1 MKKLLSLIILFFSL
15 SAFGYAFDTGPHFDL
30 TSAVLNERGFG
41 ETAIKLAQV
50 ENWLTDYYSATP
62 TSRGG
67 ARDDLEKLH
76 FDNLFSTEETVRYW
90 SWFLNNLHDATRQAA
105 KDNDQLAMLTTLSMA
120 LHATQDFY
128 SHSNWVETHP
138 RSPNGAYR
146 TETFLAIGLAGLPQ
160 GVQLVTGKYPEDRKG
175 APAAAAIHGNYETGL
190 NKDSPVRPHWDEA
203 YVFAYCASH
212 ELVELL
218 EQWSEEANPGFWK
231 RVQQFG
237 VAPADQQSLAY
248 DLRAVRNMSMW
259 INAKDEDGHWKGN
272 YSGVHRFF
280 DVFSS
285 KWIGK
290 ANSMF
295 VKQIAD
301 RKLQKRLVNHLYSD
315 GSLSALPALPLF
327 PKARRFSLR
336 RRAVL
341 VRTTLIKEKG
351 DEGRLEIGIDPGGK
365 PDFYAVIKIGQQEYG
380 DRVLQNQKE
389 FSNPWFEIHFV
400 DANAATVPII
410 ITVWDEDDLDP
421 GGDYKDNHIDINPVA
436 KKRDLELVVRLSD
449 DQLSG
454 DITGVHNSVS
464 TAFTVGGAKP
474 DNKRAVIT
482 AYVASYP
489 LAGRGSK

>member
-1 MKKLLSLIILFFSL
+1 VGF
-15 SAFGYAFDTGPHFDL
+15 PH
-30 TSAVLNERGFG
+30 
-41 ETAIKLAQV
+41 
-50 ENWLTDYYSATP
+50 
-62 TSRGG
+62 G
-67 ARDDLEKLH
+67 AE
-76 FDNLFSTEETVRYW
+76 
-90 SWFLNNLHDATRQAA
+90 
-105 KDNDQLAMLTTLSMA
+105 
-120 LHATQDFY
+120 
-128 SHSNWVETHP
+128 
-138 RSPNGAYR
+138 
-146 TETFLAIGLAGLPQ
+146 
-160 GVQLVTGKYPEDRKG
+160 LVTGKYPEDRKG

-190 NKDSPVRPHWDEA
+190 NKDSPVRPRWDEA

-218 EQWSEEANPGFWK
+218 GQWSEATNPGFWK

-290 ANSMF
+290 KSSLF

-301 RKLQKRLVNHLYSD
+301 RKLQKRLVEHLYSESAV
-315 GSLSALPALPLF
+315 SLSAVPPLPGI
-327 PKARRFSLR
+327 RRFSLR

-351 DEGRLEIGIDPGGK
+351 DEGRLELGIDPGGK
-365 PDFYAVIKIGQQEYG
+365 PDFYAVITIGQQEYG

-400 DANAATVPII
+400 EGNTATVPIAI
-410 ITVWDEDDLDP
+410 AVWDEDDLDP
-421 GGDYKDNHIDINPVA
+421 DGDYKDNHIDINPLP
-436 KKRDLELVVRLSD
+436 KKRDLEFVLRLRD

-454 DITGVHNSVS
+454 DITGMHNSAS
-464 TAFTVGGAKP
+464 TAFTIGGGKP

-482 AYVASYP
+482 AYVLNYP
-489 LAGRGSK
+489 LGSRESK